1 MERVMKKVTIII
13 PAYNAE
19 KDINRCLTS
28 VCGQTYSNIEV
39 LIINDGSTDQT
50 EKICQYYES
59 QFEILKLINIDHQGV
74 SAARN
79 KGIKQAT
86 GDYFFFMDADDELL
100 PFGIEYLMQ
109 YCTKGEWVIG
119 NYQIVN
125 IKKSSEPELHYQY
138 FDEEVHFGDKR
149 ELPQLCISRNFN
161 CVWGKLYRTDIIR
174 RNALYFDEKRNYGE
188 DLLFNLDYFQFVHKF
203 VILKKAVYTY
213 CYRFGEG
220 LGTRFIKNEWKIQK
234 ELCEYMRRMSEDV
247 YCLSAKQC
255 DQMNHFYYAQAIAA
269 LQRIGDEKKLS
280 LKQKRGEMKKIT
292 LSKFF
297 LEILEKEYRLKR
309 IGILDYLLLKNYMGW
324 TYHIIHRYYVNL
336 KRCIYREEKNGK

>member
-19 KDINRCLTS
+19 KDIDRCLTS
-28 VCGQTYSNIEV
+28 VCGQTYPNIEI
-39 LIINDGSTDQT
+39 LIINDGSNDQT
-50 EKICQYYES
+50 EKICRHYEHKWD
-59 QFEILKLINIDHQGV
+59 QLTLINVSHQGV

-79 KGIKQAT
+79 EGIRRAT
-86 GDYFFFMDADDELL
+86 GNYLFFMDADDELS
-100 PFGIEYLMQ
+100 PFGIENLMQ

-125 IKKSSEPELHYQY
+125 IKKSSEPEPHYQY

-174 RNALYFDEKRNYGE
+174 QKALYFDEKRNYGE

-203 VILKKAVYTY
+203 VILKKTVYTY

-220 LGTRFIKNEWKIQK
+220 LGTRFIKNEWNIQK
-234 ELCEYMRRMSEDV
+234 ELCKCIKRMSENV
-247 YCLSAKQC
+247 YCLNAKQC

-269 LQRIGDEKKLS
+269 LQRIGDEKSLPLS
-280 LKQKRGEMKKIT
+280 EKRIEMKKIT

-297 LEILEKEYRLKR
+297 LEILKKEYNLKR
-309 IGILDYLLLKNYMGW
+309 INILDYLLLKNHMGW
-324 TYHIIHRYYVNL
+324 TYHKIHQYYVSL
-336 KRCIYREEKNGK
+336 KRYRYRGKKNGK